1 MRLDIYGFKGIV
13 LVGTVFYRDKGAV
26 FVEVYGFSRYGFSRY
41 CFRGC
46 LEKLGAVPHQNFSW
60 VFFFDLLNASLLSFQ

>member
-13 LVGTVFYRDKGAV
+13 LVGGAV

-41 CFRGC
+41 GFRGC
-46 LEKLGAVPHQNFSW
+46 LDAAWKNRGRYRTKTLAGF
-60 VFFFDLLNASLLSFQ
+60 FFFDLLNASLLSFQ